1 MSEDVEHE
9 LILPPISEKDNIC
22 LPLSVNAVA
31 KYWNIDLPMTE
42 ANEIASKYAG
52 MNGSIL
58 IEGIN
63 LAERHGLSSL
73 ILHSSIKE
81 LKQVIDMGIPPIV
94 ILPGLHDVVQ
104 HASIISGYDDNEK
117 TIFHYVPEQ
126 KPSEEGIQVGVIP
139 EKRFEKLWSEDGCLM
154 VLLGPTD
161 IISSLKSDENKTK
174 SNRLCFESERL
185 SLQKQTQETIN
196 SLKKAVELNPDNSTA
211 LCLLGGVLNEQS
223 NPDCVSYYEKS
234 LEKNK
239 NCYLAY
245 RGLGNF
251 YLKNQQF
258 DKSEKNYTHAIEIN
272 DNRFG
277 PIYKNRGYVRQQQ
290 NKMNEAKEDYQ
301 SYIKFTPN
309 AKDRGMIERALN
321 DLNHG
326 LLK

>member
-185 SLQKQTQETIN
+185 SLQKQTQETID

-258 DKSEKNYTHAIEIN
+258 DKSEKNYTHAIKIN

-301 SYIKFTPN
+301 SYIKYTPN

-321 DLNHG
+321 EM
-326 LLK
+326 

>member
-1 MSEDVEHE
+1 MSDDSGHE
-9 LILPPISEKDNIC
+9 LVLPPISDDDNIC

-31 KYWNIDLPMTE
+31 KYWNIDLPIEE
-42 ANEIASKYAG
+42 ANEIASKYVG

-73 ILHSSIKE
+73 ILHSSITE

-104 HASIISGYDDNEK
+104 HASVISGYDDNEK

-161 IISSLKSDENKTK
+161 IISALKSDQNKSK
-174 SNRLCFESERL
+174 SNRLCFESEKL
-185 SLQKQTQETIN
+185 SLQKQTKETTD
-196 SLKKAVELNPDNSTA
+196 SLEKAIEINPDNSTA
-211 LCLLGGVLNEQS
+211 LCLLGGVLNEQN
-223 NPDCVSYYEKS
+223 NPECVSYYEKS
-234 LEKNK
+234 LEKNE

-258 DKSEKNYTHAIEIN
+258 DKSEENYTNAIKIN

-290 NKMNEAKEDYQ
+290 NKIEQAKEDYQ
-301 SYIKFTPN
+301 NYIKFTPN
-309 AKDRGMIERALN
+309 AKDRGTIERALN
-321 DLNHG
+321 EM
-326 LLK
+326 